1 MTYNIISPPTNT
13 CRLVSFKHSW
23 DVPGKRICKYIK
35 TFKSSIESLNLED
48 CYWIEASH
56 LKEALLTCK
65 NLRCLNIFGC
75 DVSGKTVLKLLKCN
89 VDLTEIRWSYR
100 HSAKE
105 LMTVGYAQ
113 HLKSLHLRVNSYS
126 IKWLGLLFETLEKSL
141 QEICLWNCPRM
152 EINHRNCSSKFF
164 FQKTPGQEAHTRSSV
179 VDNSWGYYSVNLSS
193 FRVRASDSEQQ
204 FLVNYSVQDQDIML
218 DDVASLVNLNN
229 LQSLHIE
236 ENRWVKPFFLEAIAM
251 RCSSLGSLNLR
262 ACQNC
267 LAPLGESYMVKRC
280 TVHCRNWASDGLC
293 FVVFVYLFVCWWFVG
308 ERTMW

>member
-1 MTYNIISPPTNT
+1 MTYNIISPLTNT

-48 CYWIEASH
+48 CYWIKASH

-75 DVSGKTVLKLLKCN
+75 DVSGNTLLKLLKCN
-89 VDLTEIRWSYR
+89 VDLTEIRWSFR
-100 HSAKE
+100 HSTKE
-105 LMTVGYAQ
+105 QMRVDTLEFEKHAQ

-126 IKWLGLLFETLEKSL
+126 IKWRQLLFEALEKTL
-141 QEICLWNCPRM
+141 QEVCLWNCPRM
-152 EINHRNCSSKFF
+152 GINNCNCSSKFY

-179 VDNSWGYYSVNLSS
+179 VDNSWGNHWVDLSS
-193 FRVRASDSEQQ
+193 FRVRACDSEQQ
-204 FLVNYSVQDQDIML
+204 FLVNYSVQDQDML

-236 ENRWVKPFFLEAIAM
+236 ENRWVKPFFLKVIAM
-251 RCSSLGSLNLR
+251 RCSNLGSLSLR

-267 LAPLGESYMVKRC
+267 LAPLGEWH
-280 TVHCRNWASDGLC
+280 TW
-293 FVVFVYLFVCWWFVG
+293 
-308 ERTMW
+308 